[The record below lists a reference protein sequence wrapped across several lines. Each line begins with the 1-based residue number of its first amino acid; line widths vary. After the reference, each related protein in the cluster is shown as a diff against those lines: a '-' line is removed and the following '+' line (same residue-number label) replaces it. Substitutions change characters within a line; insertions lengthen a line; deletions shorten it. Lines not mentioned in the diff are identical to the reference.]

1 MCHPESSSRENLS
14 AFSWILIGIV
24 IAIHGKIRPMK
35 GDAMTSFDTKKAA
48 AAGLVLVVAVGLMA
62 CSSAQPTDD
71 PDVDRMGKFILM
83 NKGSEAETLI
93 GYRYAQQNPGAP
105 WLLLEAAV
113 TSPPNQTATIKREN
127 VSVTTPEGKTIQLAT
142 QKDVNEAWGVVMPI
156 VNAADVVRDPMN
168 YWQPRR
174 LTLLMRFFVAP
185 GSGISYDEFSV
196 NNFRVCEG
204 RFLFE
209 IPGGVQ
215 AGRYVLT
222 IGLEESEIIIP
233 IPLEN

>member
-1 MCHPESSSRENLS
+1 VKLS
-14 AFSWILIGIV
+14 AFFRILAGIV
-24 IAIHGKIRPMK
+24 IALHAEIRPMK

-48 AAGLVLVVAVGLMA
+48 AAGLVLVAAVGLMA
-62 CSSAQPTDD
+62 CSSAEPTDD

-93 GYRYAQQNPGAP
+93 GYRYAQQNLGAP
-105 WLLLEAAV
+105 WLLLEAAM

-174 LTLLMRFFVAP
+174 KTLLMRFYVAP

-222 IGLEESEIIIP
+222 IGLEESEVILP
-233 IPLEN
+233 ITFEN